1 MGHGPGILRG
11 VGARMSGVDSDVSTS
26 QPAGYGGF
34 GDPGCRRISA
44 ARWTRAWPSAAASW
58 SAPRRG
64 PTRPCSRP
72 GWYPDEADTPEKR
85 LAHYAT
91 QFPLVEV
98 DATYYSPPAESTA
111 TLWAERTPPGF
122 TFNIKAFSL
131 LTGHP
136 TKVSAIYKDLR
147 PETEKRNVYPS
158 DLPAATI
165 DAVWERFLSALGPLT
180 GAGKL
185 GAILFQF
192 PPWFT
197 IRRSNKQY
205 VLEVAKRCSP
215 LRVAIEFRHESW
227 FDGGQHARRRWSS
240 CAATTC
246 RTWRWTCR
254 RDTSR
259 PSRPSS
265 PPPPTCAVVRFHGH
279 SDKWTSKDIYEKFG
293 YRYSTRELKDWAPKL
308 LELAGQTSQINV
320 LMNNCYSD
328 YAQRNAAELQDMLG
342 A

>member
-1 MGHGPGILRG
+1 VWGRGYLAWTLTCQRGTPGGGYAIR
-11 VGARMSGVDSDVSTS
+11 VAVDFRS
-26 QPAGYGGF
+26 
-34 GDPGCRRISA
+34 
-44 ARWTRAWPSAAASW
+44 RWTRSWPSAAASS
-58 SAPRRG
+58 SAD
-64 PTRPCSRP
+64 S
-72 GWYPDEADTPEKR
+72 AEKR

-98 DATYYSPPAESTA
+98 DSTYYSPPAESTA
-111 TLWAERTPPGF
+111 TLWAQRTPPGF

-158 DLPAATI
+158 DLEPAAI

-180 GAGKL
+180 EAGKL

-205 VLEVAKRCSP
+205 VQEVAKRCSP
-215 LRVAIEFRHESW
+215 LRVAVEFRHESW
-227 FDGGQHARRRWSS
+227 FDGEDNTEETLEFLRRNNLPYVAVDMPQGHKSS
-240 CAATTC
+240 IPPVLAATA
-246 RTWRWTCR
+246 
-254 RDTSR
+254 DL
-259 PSRPSS
+259 
-265 PPPPTCAVVRFHGH
+265 AVVRFHGH
-279 SDKWTSKDIYEKFG
+279 SEKWTSKDIYEKFG
-293 YRYSTRELKDWAPKL
+293 YRYSTKELEGWAPKL
-308 LELAGQTSQINV
+308 LDLASQASQVNV